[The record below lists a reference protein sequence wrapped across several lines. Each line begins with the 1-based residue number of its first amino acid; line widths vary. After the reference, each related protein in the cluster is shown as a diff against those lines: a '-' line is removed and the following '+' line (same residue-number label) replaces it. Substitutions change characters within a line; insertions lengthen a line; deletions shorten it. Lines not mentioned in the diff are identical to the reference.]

1 MELLTAIIVD
11 DEPNARMSI
20 KGMLEE
26 NFSGISV
33 IAECENVPQ
42 AVKAINKQKP
52 NIVFLD
58 IEMPGQNGFALLDY
72 FEGNELD
79 FKIVFVTAY
88 SEYSLQAFEMAA
100 IDYILKPVRLEHLA
114 RAIKKIDGYYTTK
127 ENYTVLKE
135 NNQQQNDKKIVLQTA
150 ETIYVIKL
158 DEIIFIQ
165 AEGNYTKFHTTNQGI
180 LTITKKLSEFDYL
193 LDLPFFFR
201 SHRSFI
207 VHINK
212 IKKVD
217 KKDFVIIMNNDEQ
230 VYLAQD
236 KKQALL
242 DKLS

>member
-1 MELLTAIIVD
+1 MTCIIVD
-11 DEPNARMSI
+11 DEANARVSI

-26 NFSGISV
+26 HFPTLSI

-42 AVKAINKQKP
+42 AVKAINHLKP

-58 IEMPGQNGFALLDY
+58 IEMPGQNGFELFNY
-72 FEGNELD
+72 FEIDSID

-88 SEYSLQAFEMAA
+88 SEYSLKAFEMAA
-100 IDYILKPVRLEHLA
+100 IDYILKPVRLEHLT
-114 RAIKKIDGYYTTK
+114 RAINKIDGYYKPK
-127 ENYTVLKE
+127 ENYAVLKE
-135 NNQQQNDKKIVLQTA
+135 NIQQQIDKKIVLQTA

-158 DEIIFIQ
+158 EDIIFIQ
-165 AEGNYTKFHTTNQGI
+165 AEGNYTKFHTVNQGI

-207 VHINK
+207 LHINK

-217 KKDFVIIMNNDEQ
+217 KKNYVIIMSNDEQ
-230 VYLAQD
+230 VYLAQE

-242 DKLS
+242 DKLA